1 MSKIIVKGTLLKC
14 VNEPFKGEN
23 GVMVDYK
30 KASILTEEGEFFQ
43 VVVKSP
49 EIFTE
54 YEKVVNKTGK
64 IILDITGYN
73 GKPRE
78 RFLGIE

>member
-1 MSKIIVKGTLLKC
+1 VKGTLLKC
-14 VNEPFKGEN
+14 VNDPFKGEN
-23 GVMVDYK
+23 GAMVDYK

-43 VVVKSP
+43 VVCKNADV
-49 EIFTE
+49 FTE
-54 YEKVVNKTGK
+54 YEKITNKTGK